1 MTDPQHA
8 IWLERIAR
16 YIEGTLP
23 AEELKPLEEALRTD
37 PTLRRVYLEY
47 VNLDSALAAGAALP
61 EHEFAVLLDKPVER
75 PATGNRP
82 TSRRRWASFA
92 VGGMAVAAAVLLV
105 VLLNPSPEVRAD
117 QTLREA
123 EQALLLPVERGYAVE
138 VRRATDDPEDTLS
151 KRRMRVWTHGD
162 RFRVEVDQDNERWS
176 WGRDLDGSVWV
187 VATPQRGLK
196 INPDEIGPALQR
208 LCDRYGLQPKS
219 LLNDMLSG
227 ADLNQRSGDPNRKTV
242 IVRGQF
248 RTGFHR
254 QWLESTEL
262 ELDAATKVI
271 QKFTVNRAGPGG
283 EQETLTF
290 TLNETRPLDESLYRL
305 EGNLTPPFEVLDR
318 DSRPGRRR
326 TILGTRLGGG
336 NHRWLITG
344 KQP

>member
-1 MTDPQHA
+1 MTHPEHA
-8 IWLERIAR
+8 IWLERVAR
-16 YIEGTLP
+16 YLEGTLA
-23 AEELKPLEEALRTD
+23 AEELEPLAEALRTD
-37 PTLRRVYLEY
+37 AALRRVYLEY
-47 VNLDSALAAGAALP
+47 VNLDSGLAASAALS
-61 EHEFAVLLDKPVER
+61 EYEFAGLLDKPVER
-75 PATGNRP
+75 PATGNRQ
-82 TSRRRWASFA
+82 TSRRRWATFA
-92 VGGMAVAAAVLLV
+92 VGGMAVAAAGLFVFLLAPAPV
-105 VLLNPSPEVRAD
+105 VRAD

-138 VRRATDDPEDTLS
+138 VRRATDDPDDTLS
-151 KRRMRVWTHGD
+151 QRRMRVWPHGD
-162 RFRVEVDQDNERWS
+162 RFRVEVDQAEERWS
-176 WGRDLDGSVWV
+176 WGRDPDGSVWV

-208 LCDRYGLQPKS
+208 LCDRYGLQPKT
-219 LLNDMLSG
+219 LLNDLLTG
-227 ADLNQRSGDPNRKTV
+227 ADLNQRPGDPNRKTV

-290 TLNETRPLDESLYRL
+290 TLNDTRPLDESLYRL
-305 EGNLTPPFEVLDR
+305 EGNLTPPFEILDR
-318 DSRPGRRR
+318 DSRQGRRR
-326 TILGTRLGGG
+326 FILGTRLGSG

-344 KQP
+344 KKP

>member
-8 IWLERIAR
+8 SWLERIAL

-23 AEELKPLEEALRTD
+23 TEELKPLEEALRTD
-37 PTLRRVYLEY
+37 SALRRVYLEY
-47 VNLDSALAAGAALP
+47 VNLDSALSASAALP
-61 EHEFAVLLDKPVER
+61 EHEFAGLLEKPVEL
-75 PATGNRP
+75 PATGNRS
-82 TSRRRWASFA
+82 TSRRRWASLA
-92 VGGMAVAAAVLLV
+92 IGGIAVAAVILFVILLA
-105 VLLNPSPEVRAD
+105 PSTEVRAD
-117 QTLREA
+117 QMLREA
-123 EQALLLPVERGYAVE
+123 EQSLLLPVERGYSVE
-138 VRRATDDPEDTLS
+138 VRRATDDPDDTLS
-151 KRRMRVWTHGD
+151 KRRMRVWTHED
-162 RFRVEVDQDNERWS
+162 RFRVEVDQDNDRWS
-176 WGRDLDGSVWV
+176 WGRDPDGSVWV

-219 LLNDMLSG
+219 LLHDMLTG

-248 RTGFHR
+248 RNGFHR

-290 TLNETRPLDESLYRL
+290 TLNDTRPLDESLYRL

-318 DSRPGRRR
+318 DSRQGRRR
-326 TILGTRLGGG
+326 TILGNRLGGG
-336 NHRWLITG
+336 NHRWLMTG
-344 KQP
+344 LRP

>member
-1 MTDPQHA
+1 MSQ
-8 IWLERIAR
+8 
-16 YIEGTLP
+16 
-23 AEELKPLEEALRTD
+23 LRD
-37 PTLRRVYLEY
+37 DA
-47 VNLDSALAAGAALP
+47 N
-61 EHEFAVLLDKPVER
+61 
-75 PATGNRP
+75 PAT
-82 TSRRRWASFA
+82 
-92 VGGMAVAAAVLLV
+92 L
-105 VLLNPSPEVRAD
+105 
-117 QTLREA
+117 
-123 EQALLLPVERGYAVE
+123 
-138 VRRATDDPEDTLS
+138 
-151 KRRMRVWTHGD
+151 
-162 RFRVEVDQDNERWS
+162 
-176 WGRDLDGSVWV
+176 
-187 VATPQRGLK
+187 
-196 INPDEIGPALQR
+196 
-208 LCDRYGLQPKS
+208 
-219 LLNDMLSG
+219 
-227 ADLNQRSGDPNRKTV
+227 

-290 TLNETRPLDESLYRL
+290 TLTDTRPLDESLYRL